1 MVERHVVR
9 LEVELAQQQLAHL
22 GRHPMVDLEAHGATE
37 APAAQL
43 HLDRGEQVVGF
54 LLLEGEVGVARDA
67 ERHEVDDVHP
77 GEERRRCAAI
87 TCSRG
92 TKRSPSGS
100 DHEARQQRRHLH
112 AGEPALAG
120 VGVARP

>member
-9 LEVELAQQQLAHL
+9 LEIELTQQQLEHL
-22 GRHPMVDLEAHGATE
+22 GRHPMVDLEAHRATE

-67 ERHEVDDVHP
+67 ERTKSRTSIPVKSVD
-77 GEERRRCAAI
+77 RCAAM

-92 TKRSPSGS
+92 TKRSPSG
-100 DHEARQQRRHLH
+100 AITRR
-112 AGEPALAG
+112 GSNG
-120 VGVARP
+120 GTFTV